1 MNPTVLLAILL
12 SAMLLLSLLI
22 DRRRS
27 ERDWRAEESSMAT
40 GFQKWLL
47 DCDHPLAALSEPVD
61 RPERKQTLL
70 RVSGNVPPEH
80 WSRLA
85 TVLQAKLPS
94 GMEVSAAL
102 DVSLA
107 IDASQGQ
114 SVTQSLNYLISELE
128 LSGLRIALVEQAQAK
143 TTAPQAERPRKSR
156 RCRVVIRFHES
167 DKINPL
173 LKSLLWLAP
182 ARPVGM
188 AS

>member
-1 MNPTVLLAILL
+1 MNPTVFIAILL
-12 SAMLLLSLLI
+12 AAMLLLSLLI

-40 GFQKWLL
+40 GIRKWLMGN
-47 DCDHPLAALSEPVD
+47 PEAPVPAAEPAQI
-61 RPERKQTLL
+61 PEGNHTLL

-80 WSRLA
+80 WNRLGS
-85 TVLQAKLPS
+85 VLQSKLPS
-94 GMEVSAAL
+94 GTEVSAAL
-102 DVSLA
+102 DVSFA
-107 IDASQGQ
+107 IDATQAR
-114 SVTQSLNYLISELE
+114 SVTANLNYLISELE
-128 LSGLRIALVEQAQAK
+128 LSGLRIAVEQAK
-143 TTAPQAERPRKSR
+143 GKVTAPLVERPRKAR

-182 ARPVGM
+182 ARPVSL